1 MPGRSPSRSHG
12 PTTWPGIRL
21 LQTSSAAVPHDVET
35 EVFDHMVRQQLAAHG
50 LDPFACL
57 VLAGP
62 FEAELDV
69 LADPDV
75 GDLAEAERREALSDG
90 DPLRVV
96 DNGLGG
102 DDDDGSHVSFLGLPG
117 NSTLPPTPWYAV
129 RYRRRVCATTS
140 SGRRG
145 GSDSLSQPERP
156 SQSRTDCL
164 SYESGDVPTWY
175 VAASQKRELSGVRTS
190 SIRVRSSPTR
200 PNSNLVSA
208 RIKPRRAENSDAYL

>member
-57 VLAGP
+57 VLAPP

-90 DPLRVV
+90 APLRVV
-96 DNGLGG
+96 GNGLGG
-102 DDDDGSHVSFLGLPG
+102 DDDDGSHVSFLGLRG
-117 NSTLPPTPWYAV
+117 NSSLPTTRWYAV

-156 SQSRTDCL
+156 SQSRTNCL
-164 SYESGDVPTWY
+164 SYESAYAPTWY
-175 VAASQKRELSGVRTS
+175 GAASQERELPGASTPPLMLTP
-190 SIRVRSSPTR
+190 SPTS
-200 PNSNLVSA
+200 PHSHSLSA
-208 RIKPRRAENSDAYL
+208 PPTPPPPQ